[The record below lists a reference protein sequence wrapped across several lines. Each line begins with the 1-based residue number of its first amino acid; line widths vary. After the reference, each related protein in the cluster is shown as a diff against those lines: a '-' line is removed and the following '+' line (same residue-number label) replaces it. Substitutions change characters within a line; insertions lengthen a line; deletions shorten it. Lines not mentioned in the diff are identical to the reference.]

1 MVHTFILHSW
11 KTNEE
16 IYVGWNNFR
25 SEGTTEQPG
34 TMVWWTDET
43 GINHSEMVKESPE
56 EVNQI
61 MQKSLTTIV
70 QKK

>member
-34 TMVWWTDET
+34 TRWFGGLM
-43 GINHSEMVKESPE
+43 K
-56 EVNQI
+56 QA
-61 MQKSLTTIV
+61 LTIR
-70 QKK
+70 KW